1 MSTQQRELYSSSN
14 GDSWYLC
21 REPSGRI
28 MVSHEPNVS
37 SGGKS
42 SLIEVG
48 TFLAKGNN
56 GPEHEALRQ
65 LIGELVD
72 GDHESGNTIR

>member
-1 MSTQQRELYSSSN
+1 MSIQRRELYSSSN

-21 REPSGRI
+21 REPGGSVMI
-28 MVSHEPNVS
+28 SHEPNIS

-42 SLIEVG
+42 SFIEIG
-48 TFLAKGNN
+48 KFLAQGNN
-56 GPEHEALRQ
+56 GPEHEALRR

-72 GDHESGNTIR
+72 GANEPEKTIR